1 MPKYLSGRSKL
12 RDHQRFTN
20 DRFEYLSIEQAEP
33 NLGNPPNGT
42 PAIYGSAN
50 LPTGDRYQIVS
61 IEGYPGE
68 RYWVPV
74 EGGIIPGSLTIFDET
89 DTLVG
94 GVNSITQI
102 NFIGAAITAIG
113 SDNNKTTITLNASAT
128 YSFLSGGIVTQ
139 TDNPAARGI
148 VFETTNASGIVTLTN
163 VEGTFLEAGSSGG
176 TLYLNGTDINK
187 TPGTVVNIQEVGAA
201 ATVKITPE
209 YFSSNKQLIFNDN
222 DEFSGSLGLVYY
234 KNSSTDNSNVG
245 LASVG
250 IGTTIPLRTLH
261 VDGDIKLTGSI
272 EDYNNSRGDLG
283 DLLVKNNSGGIEW
296 TDQRSVTV
304 GAAGTFYEVQFHGN
318 TGYLNGADK
327 LVYRSDTQRI
337 GIGSTQPTKLLDV
350 LGDSIFTG
358 DVTFVGLTTDAYWDK
373 SANSFIVN
381 DNGVIA
387 VGDDR
392 DLRIRHSSSNNFS
405 YIDNH
410 TSDLYIRNNVTDDNG
425 GDIHIQAKSGEESIV
440 CYDDGGVS
448 LYFDSNLKGYT
459 DSDGFVVYGRLYVD
473 SPTGQ
478 ESIFWD
484 DVRFDGGGDTQF
496 GNSDPDMH
504 WSRQH
509 STLSFEDGA
518 SIKIGD
524 SGDLRIFHTNPAGTI
539 LGILSTSTN
548 RNLSIGAS
556 CIHTGIQTAI
566 RVDYEPTGTIAHAEL
581 WCDGTKQVETI
592 STGATIYGVARASAL
607 RVIGIATVDD
617 VRIGHADGKI
627 DTITGNL
634 TLDSTGGTVEVD
646 DILYVSD
653 TTDSTGTNSGCI
665 YVQGGIGVDKS
676 VHIGQY
682 CNVGGGVTSQ
692 NLDVSGVGT
701 FNSLVLKDDKIAK
714 FGDSDDLLIYH
725 SVSGSAYANES
736 YITAQNNGLNIEANS
751 SGFVRI
757 KGYFANGTL
766 AKFNSGSSADLYYD
780 GSKKLETTT
789 SGIDVTGHTETDNLR
804 VVGITTSNILDITGI
819 TSTNN
824 LRVVG
829 MSTAETNLNVLG
841 ITSTNNLNVIGVST
855 FLDKVGIGTTNP
867 KTDLQV
873 GSIYGVGVSSEVY
886 TSSGTAHDID
896 SYDISNNN
904 FRTAEYT
911 VHFENGSN
919 IQAGK
924 VLIMNNSS
932 TAYIQEYAVMFEP
945 KRIVNL
951 TATKSGNNIKLQATR
966 EVGIT
971 GDIEYRFVRHTML

>member
-68 RYWVPV
+68 RYWIPV

-102 NFIGAAITAIG
+102 NFIGAAITATG
-113 SDNNKTTITLNASAT
+113 FDNTKSTITLNASAT
-128 YSFLSGGIVTQ
+128 HSFLSGGIVTQ

-148 VFETTNASGIVTLTN
+148 VFETTNASGVVTLTD

-350 LGDSIFTG
+350 LGESKFDG
-358 DVTFVGLTTDAYWDK
+358 DVTFAGNTAARYALWDK
-373 SANSFIVN
+373 SENSFTVKDDALLAAGN
-381 DNGVIA
+381 
-387 VGDDR
+387 DR
-392 DLRIRHSSSNNFS
+392 DLQIYHNSTNS
-405 YIDNH
+405 YIV
-410 TSDLYIRNNVTDDNG
+410 NNT
-425 GDIHIQAKSGEESIV
+425 GDIYIKNSGTNVNSDIIIQAKNGENSIV
-440 CYDDGGVS
+440 CQDDSSVDLYYNGIKKAETTTNGFEVSGLLEVNGG
-448 LYFDSNLKGYT
+448 
-459 DSDGFVVYGRLYVD
+459 
-473 SPTGQ
+473 
-478 ESIFWD
+478 ESIFWG

-496 GNSDPDMH
+496 GNTDPDMH
-504 WSRQH
+504 WSRQY

-634 TLDSTGGTVEVD
+634 TLDSTGGTVQVD

-665 YVQGGIGVDKS
+665 YVQGGIGIDKN
-676 VHIGQY
+676 VHIGEY

-692 NLDVSGVGT
+692 NLDVLGIGT

-714 FGDSDDLLIYH
+714 FGNSNDLLIYH
-725 SVSGSAYANES
+725 SVSSGAAYANES

-757 KGYFANGTL
+757 KGHFANGTL

-945 KRIVNL
+945 NRIVNL